1 MASESTS
8 LPSKAIEVDTQVS
21 EEVVNEVE
29 EISVDSVNIEVP
41 IAINNSIDND
51 IGSVTINTEDTT
63 LVVNESEIETTPTN
77 ILPSS
82 TITPPEI
89 QVQNADITNIS
100 EDPILLKKTT
110 EEETVK
116 SGNKLIFVY

>member
-8 LPSKAIEVDTQVS
+8 VPSKAIEVDTQVS
-21 EEVVNEVE
+21 EEVVSEVKE
-29 EISVDSVNIEVP
+29 LIVDSANTEEVP
-41 IAINNSIDND
+41 VPMHDSID
-51 IGSVTINTEDTT
+51 IGSLIINTKDTT
-63 LVVNESEIETTPTN
+63 LDVNESEIETTPTN

-82 TITPPEI
+82 TTTPPEVQI
-89 QVQNADITNIS
+89 QNADITNIS

-110 EEETVK
+110 DEESVK